1 MAVFARTVAQVRF
14 ECDREAADHEK
25 KQAGKSPMANV
36 NKRAKVA
43 EVLIIG
49 AGASGSVAA
58 KHLAEAGVDVVCLE
72 QGPKVDNSEF
82 WGDKPEWELMAQKRW
97 HPNPNVR
104 DLENDYP
111 INTSESDVNPLMYN
125 AVGGSTIL
133 YAAHWQR
140 FMPSDF
146 RVKTLDGFADDWPF
160 TYEDLEPFYD
170 AMDIEMGIS
179 GLAGDPA
186 YPPGKAPPLPPLPIG
201 KIGMKAAAGMN
212 KLGWHWWPG
221 PNAIPSRPYG
231 GRNQCVRRGTCL
243 TGCPDRAKAST
254 DHTHWPSA
262 LANGARLITGAR
274 VREITVNGEG
284 LATGAIYID
293 RNGRERE
300 QRAEV
305 VIVCCNGVG
314 TPRLLLLS
322 KSANFPDGLAN
333 SSGLVGKNLMM
344 HPYAAVTGYFDEPLE
359 SWLGPAGQTIQSM
372 QFYETDA
379 KRGFVRGAKWQVMP
393 SGGPLGMRAAY
404 GGKPLE
410 EAWGA
415 NLHRNTRKVFGR
427 AFEWGI
433 IAEDLPDESNQVA
446 IDPKLGDSDGIP
458 SPKIIYKNSDNTRKM
473 IDFHLARAKE
483 AMLAAGAV
491 DMSVTPLM
499 RDCGWHLMGTA
510 RMGVNPKR
518 AVVDPTGRA
527 HDVQNL
533 YIYDGSV
540 FVTSSGFNPTGT
552 ICAIAL
558 RSVKHLIAQ
567 RRNQRVAA

>member
-1 MAVFARTVAQVRF
+1 
-14 ECDREAADHEK
+14 
-25 KQAGKSPMANV
+25 MANI
-36 NKRAKVA
+36 KKGAKVA
-43 EVLIIG
+43 DVLIVG

-58 KHLAEAGVDVVCLE
+58 KHLAEAGCDVVCLE

-111 INTSESDVNPLMYN
+111 VDTSESDVNPLMYN

-146 RVKTLDGFADDWPF
+146 RVKTFDGVADDWPF

-170 AMDIEMGIS
+170 AMDIEMGVS
-179 GLAGDPA
+179 GLGGDPA
-186 YPPGKAPPLPPLPIG
+186 YPPGRAPPLPPLPIG
-201 KIGMKAAAGMN
+201 KIGMKAAEGMN

-221 PNAIPSRPYG
+221 PNAIPSRPYD

-243 TGCPDRAKAST
+243 TGCADRAKAST
-254 DHTHWPSA
+254 DQTHWPSA
-262 LANGARLITGAR
+262 LAHGATLITGAR
-274 VREITVNGEG
+274 VREITVNAEG
-284 LATGAIYID
+284 LATGATYID

-322 KSANFPDGLAN
+322 KSAQFPDGLTN

-379 KRGFVRGAKWQVMP
+379 ARGFVRGAKWQVMP

-433 IAEDLPDESNQVA
+433 IAEDLPDETNRVVLDA
-446 IDPKLGDSDGIP
+446 KLCDSDGIP
-458 SPKIIYKNSDNTRKM
+458 SPKLIYKNSENTKKL
-473 IDFHLARAKE
+473 IDFHLERAKE
-483 AMLAAGAV
+483 ATRAAGAV

-510 RMGVNPKR
+510 RMGVDPKR
-518 AVVDPTGRA
+518 SVVDQWGRA
-527 HDVQNL
+527 HDVPNL
-533 YIYDGSV
+533 YVYDGSV

-552 ICAIAL
+552 ICSIAL
-558 RSVKHLIAQ
+558 RSVTHLIAQ
-567 RRNQRVAA
+567 RRNQKVAA

>member
-1 MAVFARTVAQVRF
+1 
-14 ECDREAADHEK
+14 
-25 KQAGKSPMANV
+25 MANR
-36 NKRAKVA
+36 KKGAKVA
-43 EVLIIG
+43 DVLIIG

-58 KHLAEAGVDVVCLE
+58 KHLAEAGIDVVCLE

-111 INTSESDVNPLMYN
+111 VDTSESDVNPLMYN
-125 AVGGSTIL
+125 AGGGSTIL

-146 RVKTLDGFADDWPF
+146 RVKTLDGVADDWPF

-170 AMDIEMGIS
+170 AMDIEMGVS
-179 GLAGDPA
+179 GLGGDPA

-201 KIGMKAAAGMN
+201 KIGMKAAEGMN

-221 PNAIPSRPYG
+221 PNAIPSRPYD

-243 TGCPDRAKAST
+243 TGCADRAKAST
-254 DHTHWPSA
+254 DHTHWPAA
-262 LANGARLITGAR
+262 LVHGATLITGAR
-274 VREITVNGEG
+274 VREITVNAEG

-314 TPRLLLLS
+314 TPRLLQLS
-322 KSANFPDGLAN
+322 KSARFPDGLPN
-333 SSGLVGKNLMM
+333 SSGHVGKNLMM

-379 KRGFVRGAKWQVMP
+379 TRGFVRGAKWQVMP

-433 IAEDLPDESNQVA
+433 IAEDLPDETNQVVLDA
-446 IDPKLGDSDGIP
+446 KLCDSDGIP
-458 SPKIIYKNSDNTRKM
+458 SPKLIYKNSDNTKKL
-473 IDFHLARAKE
+473 IDFHLERAKE
-483 AMLAAGAV
+483 ATLAAGAV

-510 RMGVNPKR
+510 RMGVDPKR
-518 AVVDPTGRA
+518 SVVDQWGRA
-527 HDVQNL
+527 HDVPNL
-533 YIYDGSV
+533 YVYDGSV

-567 RRNQRVAA
+567 RRNQKVAA

>member
-1 MAVFARTVAQVRF
+1 
-14 ECDREAADHEK
+14 
-25 KQAGKSPMANV
+25 MANV
-36 NKRAKVA
+36 RTSPDVA

-58 KHLAEAGVDVVCLE
+58 RHLSESGFKVVCLE
-72 QGPKVDNSEF
+72 QGPAVDNSEF

-111 INTSESDVNPLMYN
+111 VDTSESDVNPLMYN

-146 RVKTLDGFADDWPF
+146 RVRTLDGVAEDWPF

-170 AMDIEMGIS
+170 QMDVEMGVS

-186 YPPGKAPPLPPLPIG
+186 YPPQKEYPLPPLPIG
-201 KIGMKAAAGMN
+201 KIGMKAAEGMN

-221 PNAIPSRPYG
+221 PNAIPSRDYD

-243 TGCPDRAKAST
+243 TGCPEKAKAST
-254 DHTHWPSA
+254 DHTHWPIA
-262 LANGARLITGAR
+262 LKHGAKLITGAR
-274 VREITVNGEG
+274 VREITVNAEG
-284 LATGAIYID
+284 LADGAVYLD
-293 RNGRERE
+293 RSGRELK
-300 QRAEV
+300 QRAQI
-305 VIVCCNGVG
+305 VIVCGNGVG

-322 KSANFPDGLAN
+322 QSAGHPDGLAN

-344 HPYAAVTGYFDEPLE
+344 HPYAAVTGNFDEPLE

-372 QFYETDA
+372 QWYETDA
-379 KRGFVRGAKWQVMP
+379 SRGFVRGAKWQVMP

-410 EAWGA
+410 EAWGV

-427 AFEWGI
+427 SFEWGI
-433 IAEDLPDESNQVA
+433 IAEDLPDETNQVVL
-446 IDPKLGDSDGIP
+446 DPELTDSDGIP
-458 SPKIIYKNSDNTRKM
+458 APKIVYKNSTNTEKM
-473 IDFHLARAKE
+473 LAFHLERAQE
-483 AMLAAGAV
+483 AMQAAGAV
-491 DMSVTPLM
+491 DMSVTQLM
-499 RDCGWHLMGTA
+499 RDCGWHLMGTC
-510 RMGVNPKR
+510 RMGTDPSR
-518 AVVDPTGRA
+518 SVVDQWGRA
-527 HDVQNL
+527 HDVPNL
-533 YIYDGSV
+533 YVYDGSV

-552 ICAIAL
+552 ITAVAL
-558 RSVKHLIAQ
+558 RCVTHMIKNKNSLK
-567 RRNQRVAA
+567 VAT

>member
-1 MAVFARTVAQVRF
+1 M
-14 ECDREAADHEK
+14 
-25 KQAGKSPMANV
+25 
-36 NKRAKVA
+36 
-43 EVLIIG
+43 
-49 AGASGSVAA
+49 
-58 KHLAEAGVDVVCLE
+58 
-72 QGPKVDNSEF
+72 
-82 WGDKPEWELMAQKRW
+82 
-97 HPNPNVR
+97 
-104 DLENDYP
+104 
-111 INTSESDVNPLMYN
+111 
-125 AVGGSTIL
+125 
-133 YAAHWQR
+133 
-140 FMPSDF
+140 
-146 RVKTLDGFADDWPF
+146 
-160 TYEDLEPFYD
+160 
-170 AMDIEMGIS
+170 
-179 GLAGDPA
+179 
-186 YPPGKAPPLPPLPIG
+186 
-201 KIGMKAAAGMN
+201 
-212 KLGWHWWPG
+212 
-221 PNAIPSRPYG
+221 
-231 GRNQCVRRGTCL
+231 
-243 TGCPDRAKAST
+243 
-254 DHTHWPSA
+254 
-262 LANGARLITGAR
+262 
-274 VREITVNGEG
+274 REITVNGEG

-322 KSANFPDGLAN
+322 KSAKFPDGLAN

-446 IDPKLGDSDGIP
+446 IDPKLCDSDGIP

-483 AMLAAGAV
+483 AMLAADAV

-510 RMGVNPKR
+510 RMGLNPKR
-518 AVVDPTGRA
+518 AVVDPAGRA
-527 HDVQNL
+527 HDVPNL

-558 RSVKHLIAQ
+558 RSVKHLISQ
-567 RRNQRVAA
+567 RRNQKVAA

>member
-1 MAVFARTVAQVRF
+1 
-14 ECDREAADHEK
+14 
-25 KQAGKSPMANV
+25 MANV
-36 NKRAKVA
+36 RRTPDIAD
-43 EVLIIG
+43 VLIIG

-58 KHLAEAGVDVVCLE
+58 MHLAQNGFKVVCLE
-72 QGPKVDNSEF
+72 QGPKVDNGEF
-82 WGDKPEWELMAQKRW
+82 FGDKPEWELMAQKRW

-111 INTSESDVNPLMYN
+111 INTQDSDVNPLMYN

-146 RVKTLDGFADDWPF
+146 RVKTLDGVADDWPF

-170 AMDIEMGIS
+170 QMDLEMGTS
-179 GLAGDPA
+179 GLNGDPA

-201 KIGMKAAAGMN
+201 RIGMKAAEGMN
-212 KLGWHWWPG
+212 KLGWHWWPA
-221 PNAIPSRPYG
+221 PNAIPSKPYG

-243 TGCPDRAKAST
+243 TGCPERAKAST
-254 DHTHWPSA
+254 DHTHWPTA
-262 LANGARLITGAR
+262 LQHGATLITGAR
-274 VREITVNGEG
+274 VREITVDETG

-293 RNGRERE
+293 RNGRERA
-300 QRAEV
+300 QRAQT
-305 VIVCCNGVG
+305 VIVCANGVG

-322 KSANFPDGLAN
+322 KSARFPDGLAN

-359 SWLGPAGQTIQSM
+359 SWLGPAGQSIQSM
-372 QFYETDA
+372 QWYETDA
-379 KRGFVRGAKWQVMP
+379 SRGFVRGAKWNVMP
-393 SGGPLGMRAAY
+393 GGGPLGMRAAY

-410 EAWGA
+410 EAWGV

-427 AFEWGI
+427 TFEWGI
-433 IAEDLPDESNQVA
+433 IAEDLPEESNQVLL
-446 IDPKLGDSDGIP
+446 DPALTDSDGIP
-458 SPKIIYKNSDNTRKM
+458 APRLIYKNSENTHRM
-473 IDFHLARAKE
+473 IEFHLARAKE
-483 AMLAAGAV
+483 AMQASGAV

-510 RMGVNPKR
+510 RMGNDPATSVVNQY
-518 AVVDPTGRA
+518 GQA
-527 HDVQNL
+527 HDVPNL
-533 YIYDGSV
+533 FVYDGSV

-552 ICAIAL
+552 ICAVAL
-558 RSVKHLIAQ
+558 RSVKHLIAN
-567 RRNQRVAA
+567 RRTQKVAA

>member
-1 MAVFARTVAQVRF
+1 
-14 ECDREAADHEK
+14 
-25 KQAGKSPMANV
+25 
-36 NKRAKVA
+36 
-43 EVLIIG
+43 
-49 AGASGSVAA
+49 
-58 KHLAEAGVDVVCLE
+58 
-72 QGPKVDNSEF
+72 
-82 WGDKPEWELMAQKRW
+82 
-97 HPNPNVR
+97 
-104 DLENDYP
+104 
-111 INTSESDVNPLMYN
+111 MYN

-146 RVKTLDGFADDWPF
+146 RVKTLDGVADDWPF

-170 AMDIEMGIS
+170 AMDIEMGVS
-179 GLAGDPA
+179 GLGGDPA

-201 KIGMKAAAGMN
+201 KIGMKAAEGMN

-221 PNAIPSRPYG
+221 PNAIPSRPYD

-262 LANGARLITGAR
+262 LAHGATLITGAR
-274 VREITVNGEG
+274 VREITVNAEG
-284 LATGAIYID
+284 LATGATYID

-322 KSANFPDGLAN
+322 KSAQFPDGVAN

-379 KRGFVRGAKWQVMP
+379 ARGFVRGAKWQVMP

-433 IAEDLPDESNQVA
+433 IAEDLPDETNQVVLNA
-446 IDPKLGDSDGIP
+446 KLSDSDGIP
-458 SPKIIYKNSDNTRKM
+458 APKLIYKNSNNTKKL
-473 IDFHLARAKE
+473 IDFHLERAKE
-483 AMLAAGAV
+483 ATVAAGAV

-510 RMGVNPKR
+510 RMGVDAKR
-518 AVVDPTGRA
+518 SVVDQWGRA
-527 HDVQNL
+527 HDVPNL
-533 YIYDGSV
+533 YVYDGSV

-558 RSVKHLIAQ
+558 RSVKRLIAQ
-567 RRNQRVAA
+567 RRNQKVAA